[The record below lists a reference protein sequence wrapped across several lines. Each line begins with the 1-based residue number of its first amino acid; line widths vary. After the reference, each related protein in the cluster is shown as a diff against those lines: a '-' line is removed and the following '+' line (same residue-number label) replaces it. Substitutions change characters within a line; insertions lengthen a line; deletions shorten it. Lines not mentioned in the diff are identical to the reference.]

1 MSGNALESVRGA
13 YGETVAWWRALDEA
27 ARRPYLESS
36 FPLVFSYNSG
46 KIENEEITF
55 HDTKEIFE
63 HGRVVGFTGDPRTIF
78 EIANLKT
85 AWQEALKLGFSRAGM
100 EPDDLLRLH
109 GVLAAGTYDEARWA
123 KGERPGSFKLGDY
136 VVAGGVGYAP
146 EDVERAIFELFG
158 EINEELSSVSPN
170 DIRKPLV
177 ISCYAHAKLV
187 EIHPFADGNGR
198 TARLLQNICLIRSN
212 CPPFVVREQN
222 RMAYYGALD
231 AFHAEG
237 DLGGFVDFCMV
248 ESIATWPQAA
258 DAVRRFCGKPAEEAL

>member
-1 MSGNALESVRGA
+1 MGEGAFESIRKA

-27 ARRPYLESS
+27 AKRLYLENS

-46 KIENEEITF
+46 KIENDEITF

-63 HGRVVGFTGDPRTIF
+63 HGRVIGFTGDPRTIF

-85 AWQEALKLGFSRAGM
+85 AWQEALRLGSSQGGVELA
-100 EPDDLLRLH
+100 DLLRLH
-109 GVLAAGTYDEARWA
+109 GVVAAGTYDEARWA

-136 VVAGGVGYAP
+136 IVADGIGYGS
-146 EDVERAIFELFG
+146 EDVEGAVSELLG
-158 EINEELSSVSPN
+158 EVNEELLPVSKG
-170 DIRKPLV
+170 DVRRALV
-177 ISCYAHAKLV
+177 VSCYVHAKLV

-198 TARLLQNICLIRSN
+198 TARILQNICLVKSD

-231 AFHAEG
+231 AFHVEG
-237 DLGGFVDFCMV
+237 DLSGFIDFCMV
-248 ESIATWPQAA
+248 ESVATWPQAA
-258 DAVRRFCGKPAEEAL
+258 DRLGPCSGSA